1 MSSLGTVLVIGGC
14 GLLGHHIVKKVIEL
28 EESLK
33 VAVLDVS
40 TDNNRIMGVD
50 YVTGSITSKDDL
62 ERVLRKYSP
71 TVVFHTVSPDPLAE
85 NREHFYNINVKG
97 TENLLQ
103 CLSENSSVL
112 ALVYTSSSSVVH
124 SSYTDLV
131 KATEEMPLFFEPDQ
145 KVYYSHTKAV
155 AEKMILKAN
164 KQNGLRT
171 ASIRPATL
179 FGEGDLMLWPNLT
192 ELGRKN
198 IIIGTGNNMFDF
210 TYVGNNA
217 YAQVL
222 AAKALVK
229 AATAGDQQPDHLR
242 VDGEAF
248 VVTNDEPWK
257 FWEFVQALSHAAG
270 YNVDRSKA
278 RYLPKG
284 PLLIALGIW
293 EFIFRI
299 LTLGSKQPWM
309 NRRKILP
316 TTLERTFDI
325 NKAKERLG
333 YRPQV
338 DMEEAVDRTAMWNKL
353 QTASQGNK
361 VE

>member
-1 MSSLGTVLVIGGC
+1 MSTLGTVLVVGGC
-14 GLLGHHIVKKVIEL
+14 GLLGHHIVKKAIES
-28 EESLK
+28 EESSR
-33 VAVLDVS
+33 VAVLDIF
-40 TDNNRIMGVD
+40 THTNRIEGVD
-50 YVTGSITSKDDL
+50 YVTGSITSRDDV
-62 ERVLRKYSP
+62 EKVLRAYAP

-85 NREHFYNINVKG
+85 NRERFYNVNVKG
-97 TENLLQ
+97 IEILLQ
-103 CLSENSSVL
+103 CIMKAPSVR
-112 ALVYTSSSSVVH
+112 ALIYTSSSSVVH
-124 SSYTDLV
+124 NSYTDLV
-131 KATEEMPLFFEPDQ
+131 KVTEEIALFFEPDQ

-155 AEKMILKAN
+155 AEDMILKAN
-164 KQNGLRT
+164 KQNGLLT

-198 IIIGTGNNMFDF
+198 IIIGTGDNMFDF

-217 YAQVL
+217 YAHVL

-229 AATAGDQQPDHLR
+229 TATTADQQPDHLR

-257 FWEFVQALSHAAG
+257 FWDFAVALSQAAG
-270 YNVDRSKA
+270 YKVDRTKV

-284 PLLIALGIW
+284 PLLLALGIW
-293 EFIFRI
+293 EFIFRV

-309 NRRKILP
+309 NRRKVLP

-325 NKAKERLG
+325 SKAKERLG
-333 YRPQV
+333 YRAQV
-338 DMEEAVDRTAMWNKL
+338 GMQEAINRTAVWNK
-353 QTASQGNK
+353 TRSGSQGK
-361 VE
+361 KEA